1 MWCHFLSAYLST
13 TVSTVSAMIASFFAS
28 QQTFCFLQLQ
38 AEKEAAAALKNRFR
52 SLDPTDAII
61 TKVRL
66 QRWPKKF
73 LLGCVNSPPR
83 PEAGSRNLGQNE
95 LEVGFTQP
103 IGEPFALLSR
113 QLAKGNTKK
122 TCKN

>member
-1 MWCHFLSAYLST
+1 MWSHFLSAYLST

-73 LLGCVNSPPR
+73 VLGCVNPP
-83 PEAGSRNLGQNE
+83 AGTVARSRNLEQT
-95 LEVGFTQP
+95 F
-103 IGEPFALLSR
+103 LS
-113 QLAKGNTKK
+113 NSV
-122 TCKN
+122 CVM